1 MNRGSGLVARDSN
14 LRVTNPETRVT
25 SDEPRTTKGYN
36 MKVKDY
42 KELKVW
48 QKGIE
53 IVDKVYTLTDK
64 FPKSE
69 IYGLT
74 LQMRKASVSIPSN
87 IAEGYMRGHTN
98 EYRQFL
104 RISLGSCAEL
114 DTQSIIAN
122 RRKYI
127 TNEELDDLSEDLNH
141 ESRMLMNLINS
152 LNKRQNTNEE

>member
-1 MNRGSGLVARDSN
+1 
-14 LRVTNPETRVT
+14 
-25 SDEPRTTKGYN
+25 

-42 KELKVW
+42 KDLKVW

-53 IVDKVYTLTDK
+53 IVDKVYALTAK
-64 FPKSE
+64 FPKE
-69 IYGLT
+69 ELYGLT

-87 IAEGYMRGHTN
+87 ISEGFVRGHTN

-104 RISLGSCAEL
+104 RVSLGSCAEL

-127 TNEELDDLSEDLNH
+127 IKQELDELAEDINY
-141 ESRMLMNLINS
+141 ESRMLVSLINK
-152 LNKRQNTNEE
+152 L

>member
-1 MNRGSGLVARDSN
+1 
-14 LRVTNPETRVT
+14 
-25 SDEPRTTKGYN
+25 

-42 KELKVW
+42 KDLKVW

-53 IVDKVYTLTDK
+53 IVDKVYALTAK
-64 FPKSE
+64 FPKE
-69 IYGLT
+69 ELYGLT
-74 LQMRKASVSIPSN
+74 LQMRKASISIPSN
-87 IAEGYMRGHTN
+87 IAEGFMRGHTN

-127 TNEELDDLSEDLNH
+127 TKQELDDLSEDLNH
-141 ESRMLMNLINS
+141 ESRMLMNLINT
-152 LNKRQNTNEE
+152 LE

>member
-1 MNRGSGLVARDSN
+1 MI
-14 LRVTNPETRVT
+14 
-25 SDEPRTTKGYN
+25 
-36 MKVKDY
+36 VKDY

-53 IVDKVYTLTDK
+53 IVDKVYTLTAK
-64 FPKSE
+64 FPRE
-69 IYGLT
+69 ELYGLT

-87 IAEGYMRGHTN
+87 VSEGFMRGHTN

-114 DTQSIIAN
+114 ETQSIIAN

-127 TNEELDDLSEDLNH
+127 TKQELDDLSEDLNH
-141 ESRMLMNLINS
+141 ESRMLMNLIKS
-152 LNKRQNTNEE
+152 LE

>member
-1 MNRGSGLVARDSN
+1 
-14 LRVTNPETRVT
+14 
-25 SDEPRTTKGYN
+25 

-42 KELKVW
+42 KDLKVW

-53 IVDKVYTLTDK
+53 IVDKVYALTAK
-64 FPKSE
+64 FPKE
-69 IYGLT
+69 ELYGLT

-87 IAEGYMRGHTN
+87 VSEGFVRGHTN

-104 RISLGSCAEL
+104 RVSLGSCAEL

-127 TNEELDDLSEDLNH
+127 IKQELDELAEDINY
-141 ESRMLMNLINS
+141 ESRMLVSLINK
-152 LNKRQNTNEE
+152 L

>member
-1 MNRGSGLVARDSN
+1 
-14 LRVTNPETRVT
+14 
-25 SDEPRTTKGYN
+25 

-42 KELKVW
+42 KDLKVW

-53 IVDKVYTLTDK
+53 IADKVYTLTAK
-64 FPKSE
+64 FPKE
-69 IYGLT
+69 ELYGLT

-87 IAEGYMRGHTN
+87 ISEGFVRGYTN

-104 RISLGSCAEL
+104 RVSLGSCAEL

-127 TNEELDDLSEDLNH
+127 TKQELDDLAEDLNH
-141 ESRMLMNLINS
+141 ESRMLVNLINT
-152 LNKRQNTNEE
+152 L

>member
-1 MNRGSGLVARDSN
+1 
-14 LRVTNPETRVT
+14 
-25 SDEPRTTKGYN
+25 

-53 IVDKVYTLTDK
+53 IVDRIYRLTDR

-69 IYGLT
+69 VYGLAG
-74 LQMRKASVSIPSN
+74 QMRRAAVSIPSN
-87 IAEGYMRGHTN
+87 IAEGFVRRGSK

-104 RISLGSCAEL
+104 HVSLGSCAEL
-114 DTQSIIAN
+114 DTQMIIAN

-127 TNEELDDLSEDLNH
+127 TDNDSRLLAEELNH
-141 ESRMLMNLINS
+141 ETRMLVSLIGKLEKHTGDGS
-152 LNKRQNTNEE
+152 RGTGHELC

>member
-1 MNRGSGLVARDSN
+1 
-14 LRVTNPETRVT
+14 
-25 SDEPRTTKGYN
+25 

-42 KELKVW
+42 KDLKVW

-53 IVDKVYTLTDK
+53 IVDKVYALTAK
-64 FPKSE
+64 FPKE
-69 IYGLT
+69 ELYGLT
-74 LQMRKASVSIPSN
+74 LQMRKASISIPSN
-87 IAEGYMRGHTN
+87 IAEGFMRGHTN

-127 TNEELDDLSEDLNH
+127 TKQELDELSEDLNH
-141 ESRMLMNLINS
+141 ESRMLMNLITT
-152 LNKRQNTNEE
+152 LQ